1 MKRASTLACNSH
13 PGASLKAMT
22 AVVSVTLVV
31 MPASAQNGPQVDL
44 YGYVAPRCWVA
55 NPVTLQPAADAG
67 VSRPRV
73 ICNQATPRLSTNV
86 RTLDADGTRVQ
97 RVQQSDP
104 AQLSGRAALE
114 IVVSP
119 QI

>member
-1 MKRASTLACNSH
+1 MKRAPILACNTHS
-13 PGASLKAMT
+13 GTGLTAMT

-31 MPASAQNGPQVDL
+31 MPAAAQNGPQVDL

-55 NPVTLQPAADAG
+55 NPVMLQPAADTAI
-67 VSRPRV
+67 SRPRV

-86 RTLDADGTRVQ
+86 RTLEADGTRIQ
-97 RVQQSDP
+97 RVQQSVP
-104 AQLSGRAALE
+104 AQQSGRAALE